1 MIHTLPQLPKQA
13 PSDDFVLSTYR
24 HLASMF
30 QPRNAEYSILRKV
43 FDGDFAAAQQAKALG
58 DAQFQER
65 VKLIYNIC
73 NATVRRYM
81 DQLSA
86 PPRIEAIPRGWD
98 DKDLETADK
107 MTKFLE
113 YVYEANDFDKK
124 LMQAGY
130 YQSLLD
136 NAVWHVRPNPDGA
149 CKIKLDLG
157 VPDFYY
163 PVVCSDD
170 WNDVRGVIYAF
181 RKFRPGTRNQEGV
194 MSAPEGEAG
203 SVTDICVEWWD
214 RTFYMRYENNVCT
227 ARIKHDLGII
237 PWHKAENI
245 PIPHRFRGQGDVDQA
260 IGLNEYLNMLM
271 SDMADMINYAANP
284 IAVVRGTK
292 VGGVNLPFAPR
303 AVWELERDAQVGFLQ
318 WTGAPPSVEA
328 QLIRSIQAI
337 EDTTGVSSPAFGR
350 EIPSGTS
357 GSAVRSLMAGFNTR
371 LGTKQTLMGG
381 ALVKANTSI
390 CAMAE
395 RMFPNWEIPVVGELQ
410 KDEEPPEMM
419 SGTEVPYGEAPKPRP
434 KLRKKGSKVNYVV
447 KPKEFNGWYKT
458 RMIFPPSD
466 PTASYFQ
473 EMDKFA
479 KGIQSKETTMR
490 NMGITNI
497 YDEQARIKAERAEE
511 ADYAND
517 LGLAQQGQYVSP
529 AKQEAMAQQDADGLA
544 SVLQQIKGAGLGGIA
559 PDGVEDR
566 KRKKDAASAAAKQ
579 STDGTVKGPSEP
591 QTLLAGPQTTPGV
604 QDPVNLSDVMVALRR
619 AANVSGRGAIVGD
632 FVKNG
637 AGDRFQIALE
647 NPQDAGA
654 IKIALGPLASKADFT
669 VADFTKPL
677 PADSVNFTDPAKQG
691 QKKKVAEARKVDLLL
706 RVVVLQVEK
715 TNNDATILTVGLSD
729 GKSVVPIGK
738 TNAQRRITAEQGEM
752 LTIHID
758 GISHKDGKYGLVNP
772 APVRSPSAISAPHSM
787 ADLAKMF
794 ERAG

>member
-1 MIHTLPQLPKQA
+1 MNLPVLPQKP
-13 PSDDFVLSTYR
+13 PSDDYILSTHK
-24 HLASMF
+24 HLATVFS
-30 QPRNAEYSILRKV
+30 PRNTEYAVLRKV
-43 FDGDFAAAQQAKALG
+43 FDGDFVGAQQAKALG
-58 DAQFQER
+58 DSQFQER

-86 PPRIEAIPRGWD
+86 PPRIESIPRGWETS
-98 DKDLETADK
+98 DLEIADK
-107 MTKFLE
+107 RTKFLE
-113 YVYEANDFDKK
+113 YVYEENGFEKL
-124 LMQAGY
+124 LMQAGF

-136 NAVWHVRPNPDGA
+136 NAVWHVRPTPNSN
-149 CKIKLDLG
+149 CKIKLELG

-181 RKFRPGTRNQEGV
+181 RKFNPGAWQQNPMRPPQD
-194 MSAPEGEAG
+194 GELSTAG
-203 SVTDICVEWWD
+203 SDIVVEWWD
-214 RTFYMRYENNVCT
+214 RKYCIRFEGGKNVG
-227 ARIKHDLGII
+227 RIEHDLGII
-237 PWHKAENI
+237 PWHKADNI

-381 ALVKANTSI
+381 ALVRANTSI

-395 RMFPNWEIPVVGELQ
+395 RLFPNWEVPVVGELQ
-410 KDEEPPEMM
+410 VDEEP
-419 SGTEVPYGEAPKPRP
+419 EANADPLAPRK
-434 KLRKKGSKVNYVV
+434 KLKKKGSKVEYTV
-447 KPKEFNGWYKT
+447 KPKEFAGWYKT
-458 RMIFPPSD
+458 RVIFPPSD

-497 YDEQARIKAERAEE
+497 YDEQERIKAERQEE
-511 ADYAND
+511 AEHANNI
-517 LGLAQQGQYVSP
+517 GLAQQGQFVSDG
-529 AKQEAMAQQDADGLA
+529 QREAMAQQDQQQLA
-544 SVLQQIKGAGLGGIA
+544 QTLAQIKGAGVQGIL
-559 PDGVEDR
+559 PGGVEAR
-566 KRKKDAASAAAKQ
+566 KEKRDAASAVQKPHGQGLIEGPGA
-579 STDGTVKGPSEP
+579 SETVVPGPS
-591 QTLLAGPQTTPGV
+591 ATPGIE
-604 QDPVNLSDVMVALRR
+604 QPTSLGDVVAALKR
-619 AANVSGRGAIVGD
+619 AANLSGRGAVVGD
-632 FVKNG
+632 IVRNQSSP
-637 AGDRFQIALE
+637 RFQIALE

-654 IKIALGPLASKADFT
+654 IKLALGPLASKADFT

-677 PADSVNFTDPAKQG
+677 PQDSVNFTDPAKSG
-691 QKKKVAEARKVDLLL
+691 QKKKLTEARPVDKFLK
-706 RVVVLQVEK
+706 VVVLEVEE
-715 TNNDATILTVGLSD
+715 TNNKAFIFTIGLAQ
-729 GKSVVPIGK
+729 GKSVTPIGK
-738 TNAQRRITAEQGEM
+738 TNAQRRITAEQGELM
-752 LTIHID
+752 LVHID
-758 GISHKDGKYGLVNP
+758 GISQKDGKYGLVNP
-772 APVRSPSAISAPHSM
+772 TPVPSKSAIAAPSTM
-787 ADLAKMF
+787 SDLAKMF
-794 ERAG
+794 EAAK

>member
-1 MIHTLPQLPKQA
+1 MIKTIPQIPTER
-13 PSDDFVLSTYR
+13 PSDDFVLSTYQ
-24 HLASMF
+24 HLATMF
-30 QPRNAEYSILRKV
+30 SPRNAEYSILRKV
-43 FDGDFAAAQQAKALG
+43 FDGDFVGAQQTKALG

-86 PPRIEAIPRGWD
+86 PPRIECIPRGWEP
-98 DKDLETADK
+98 KDLEMADK
-107 MTKFLE
+107 QTKFLE
-113 YVYEANDFDKK
+113 YVYESNGFDKL
-124 LMQAGY
+124 LMQAGF

-136 NAVWHVRPNPDGA
+136 NAVWHVRPNPSGH
-149 CKIKLDLG
+149 CKIKLELG

-181 RKFRPGTRNQEGV
+181 RKFTPGAWQQDA
-194 MSAPEGEAG
+194 MKAPSAQQLGQN
-203 SVTDICVEWWD
+203 TDVCIEWWD
-214 RTFYMRYENNVCT
+214 RTYYMRYENGRCIT
-227 ARIKHDLGII
+227 QIKHDLGII

-381 ALVKANTSI
+381 ALVRANQDI
-390 CAMAE
+390 CRMAE
-395 RMFPNWEIPVVGELQ
+395 RLFPNWEVPVVGELQ
-410 KDEEPPEMM
+410 SDEMEPVVEPGAMA
-419 SGTEVPYGEAPKPRP
+419 PYGETPRP
-434 KLRKKGSKVNYVV
+434 PKVKRRKGSKVQYTV
-447 KPKEFNGWYKT
+447 KPKEFDGWYKN
-458 RMIFPPSD
+458 RMIFPPTD

-497 YDEQARIKAERAEE
+497 YDEQARIKAERLEE
-511 ADYAND
+511 AEHANN
-517 LGLAQQGQYVSP
+517 LGLAQQGQFVSP
-529 AKQEAMAQQDADGLA
+529 EQQAATQSQD
-544 SVLQQIKGAGLGGIA
+544 QAGLEQLIASLKPVMGGGDKA
-559 PDGVEDR
+559 LEQR
-566 KRKKDAASAAAKQ
+566 KAKRDAASAAAKAH
-579 STDGTVKGPSEP
+579 GTGEVEGPTAP
-591 QTLLAGPQTTPGV
+591 QLQLPGPGATPGN
-604 QDPVNLSDVMVALRR
+604 DEPTNISDVMVALRR
-619 AANVSGRGAIVGD
+619 AANVSGRAALTGD
-632 FVKNG
+632 IVKNS
-637 AGDRFQIALE
+637 ASPRFTIALE
-647 NPQDAGA
+647 NPQDANA

-677 PADSVNFTDPAKQG
+677 PADSAEFTDPSKAG
-691 QKKKVAEARKVDLLL
+691 SKKKVAEARKLDQLL
-706 RVVVLQVEK
+706 RVVVLGVEK
-715 TNNDATILTVGLSD
+715 TNNDAVILTVGVSD
-729 GKSVVPIGK
+729 GKSVLPIAK
-738 TNAQRRITAEQGEM
+738 TNAQRRITAEQGE
-752 LTIHID
+752 LITIHID
-758 GISHKDGKYGLVNP
+758 GISQKDGKFGLVNP
-772 APVRSPSAISAPHSM
+772 TVVKSPSAISAPHST
-787 ADLAKMF
+787 ADLIKMF
-794 ERAG
+794 ERAK

>member
-1 MIHTLPQLPKQA
+1 MIKANLAQVPTIA
-13 PSDDFVLSTYR
+13 PSDDYVLSTYR
-24 HLASMF
+24 HLTTVFS
-30 QPRNAEYSILRKV
+30 PRNSEYSILRKV
-43 FDGDFAAAQQAKALG
+43 FDGDFVGAQQAKALG

-86 PPRIEAIPRGWD
+86 PPRIECIPRGWEAD
-98 DKDLETADK
+98 DLEMADK
-107 MTKFLE
+107 QTKFLE
-113 YVYEANDFDKK
+113 YIYEANDFDKK
-124 LMQAGY
+124 LMQAGF

-181 RKFRPGTRNQEGV
+181 RKFNPGSWQQTPMR
-194 MSAPEGEAG
+194 APIDGELA
-203 SVTDICVEWWD
+203 SNTDVVIEWWD
-214 RTFYMRYENNVCT
+214 RTFYMRYENSVCT
-227 ARIKHDLGII
+227 ARIKHDLGVI

-292 VGGVNLPFAPR
+292 AGGVNLPFAPR

-381 ALVKANTSI
+381 ALVRANSSI

-395 RMFPNWEIPVVGELQ
+395 RMFPSWEIPVVGELQ
-410 KDEEPPEMM
+410 KDEEDPEA
-419 SGTEVPYGEAPKPRP
+419 GTLAPYGEEAKPRP
-434 KLRKKGSKVNYVV
+434 KLRKKGAKVQYVV
-447 KPKEFNGWYKT
+447 KPKDFNGWYKN
-458 RMIFPPSD
+458 RVIFPPTD

-497 YDEQARIKAERAEE
+497 YDEQERIKAERMEE
-511 ADYAND
+511 AEHANN
-517 LGLAQQGQYVSP
+517 LGLAQQGQFVSP
-529 AKQEAMAQQDADGLA
+529 NQQAAQGQADQEAMASLVQALKAGPARGALPD
-544 SVLQQIKGAGLGGIA
+544 GAGQRA
-559 PDGVEDR
+559 D
-566 KRKKDAASAAAKQ
+566 KKKAEASFLKPHGQ
-579 STDGTVKGPSEP
+579 GLIEGPGSVSEP
-591 QTLLAGPQTTPGV
+591 GTSSGTPGTEE
-604 QDPVNLSDVMVALRR
+604 DVNISDVMLALKR
-619 AANVSGRGAIVGD
+619 AANLSGRGAITGD
-632 FVKNG
+632 IAKNG
-637 AGDRFQIALE
+637 SAGRFTISLE
-647 NPQDAGA
+647 NPQDANA

-669 VADFTKPL
+669 VADFSKPL
-677 PADSVNFTDPAKQG
+677 PEDSVSFTDPAKQG
-691 QKKKVAEARKVDLLL
+691 QKKKVAEARKLDKILK
-706 RVVVLQVEK
+706 VVVLGVEP
-715 TNNDATILTVGLSD
+715 TNNEAYVFTVGLTD
-729 GKSVVPIGK
+729 GKSVTVVGK
-738 TNAQRRITAEQGEM
+738 TNAQRRISAEQGE
-752 LTIHID
+752 LITIHID
-758 GISHKDGKYGLVNP
+758 GISQKDGKYGLVNP
-772 APVRSPSAISAPHSM
+772 TPVRSPSAIAAPNSM

-794 ERAG
+794 EGAK